1 MMFEIRDI
9 GKCEILCQLAEEAA
23 ELAKA
28 ALKLRRAID
37 GCNPTPVTREEA
49 EKKLEEEIADVEVCL
64 NVLGYH
70 TDEHLFTQSE
80 IMQEKLERWSNRLM
94 DAEKRELEETREE
107 CSEDGKGKDVWYAP
121 QGDSK

>member
-1 MMFEIRDI
+1 MFEIRDI
-9 GKCEILCQLAEEAA
+9 GKCEILCQLAEEAS

-70 TDEHLFTQSE
+70 TYEHLLTQSE
-80 IMQEKLERWSNRLM
+80 IMQEKLERWRNRLM
-94 DAEKRELEETREE
+94 EAEDFNEHKI
-107 CSEDGKGKDVWYAP
+107 
-121 QGDSK
+121 

>member
-9 GKCEILCQLAEEAA
+9 GKCEILCQLAEEAS

-37 GCNPTPVTREEA
+37 GCNPTPVTRDEA
-49 EKKLEEEIADVEVCL
+49 EKMLEEEIADVEVCL

-70 TDEHLFTQSE
+70 TDEHLLTQSE
-80 IMQEKLERWSNRLM
+80 IMQEKLERWRNRLM
-94 DAEKRELEETREE
+94 EAEATHE
-107 CSEDGKGKDVWYAP
+107 
-121 QGDSK
+121 

>member
-70 TDEHLFTQSE
+70 TDEHLLTQSE
-80 IMQEKLERWSNRLM
+80 IMQEKLESSRNRLM
-94 DAEKRELEETREE
+94 EAEDFNEHKI
-107 CSEDGKGKDVWYAP
+107 
-121 QGDSK
+121 